1 MIIKICGMR
10 EPDNIRAVATLV
22 RPDWMGFICWPGSK
36 RFVAQVPAYLP
47 QPPVQRVGVF
57 VDAPVQYV
65 RQQAEA
71 LGLHLIQLH
80 GHEDEQYSH
89 AIKEILHLPIIK
101 AFGISDLSD
110 IVKVNAYASR
120 SSADYL
126 LFDTST
132 PLVGGSGRQFD
143 WSLLRPPPLPAQR
156 WHRTSRC
163 DTDPGIQPPPLHRHR
178 PELALR
184 SVGRPEGCACPAG
197 FCRGTQTITHQPHTH
212 TASI

>member
-65 RQQAEA
+65 RQQTEA

-80 GHEDEQYSH
+80 GHEDEQYCH
-89 AIKEILHLPIIK
+89 AIKEMLHLPIIK

-110 IVKVNAYASR
+110 IVKVNAYARR

-143 WSLLRPPPLPAQR
+143 WSLLSHYTGPLPFLLSGGIGPADATQIR
-156 WHRTSRC
+156 AFSHPRCIGIDLNSRFEVSAALK
-163 DTDPGIQPPPLHRHR
+163 DVHALQAFAE
-178 PELALR
+178 ELR
-184 SVGRPEGCACPAG
+184 
-197 FCRGTQTITHQPHTH
+197 Q
-212 TASI
+212 

>member
-10 EPDNIRAVATLV
+10 EPDNIRAVATHV

-80 GHEDEQYSH
+80 GHEDEQYCH
-89 AIKEILHLPIIK
+89 TIKEMLHLPIIK

-110 IVKVNAYASR
+110 IVKVNAYARR

-143 WSLLRPPPLPAQR
+143 WSLLRHYTGPLPFLLSGGIGPADAAQIR
-156 WHRTSRC
+156 AFSHPRCIGIDLNSRFEVSAALK
-163 DTDPGIQPPPLHRHR
+163 DVHALQAFAE
-178 PELALR
+178 ELR
-184 SVGRPEGCACPAG
+184 
-197 FCRGTQTITHQPHTH
+197 Q
-212 TASI
+212 